1 MYAEERR
8 ADYARLAETLVAE
21 EARVVLE
28 EEKVVKFRQY
38 VAKIEMDAKE
48 QRDLVVGELNV
59 RQSVVANGTNG
70 RHTFDYRPVL

>member
-21 EARVVLE
+21 EARVMLE

-70 RHTFDYRPVL
+70 RHTF